1 MGHKNFEKPDNTENV
16 EKTEKNGKPEGKEKE
31 NILNKVK
38 DFFAEHG
45 KNKEGKE
52 ASQEEKPRNQILET
66 PSEKKSDGSAENKQD
81 GKEEK
86 KDKAAEF
93 RASLRVSSKMDGK
106 KNPPEIKER
115 PKGGVERERGVSDDP
130 RWEDTDDNE
139 VNAEKKKSSDNVED

>member
-16 EKTEKNGKPEGKEKE
+16 EKTEKNDKPEGKEKE

-52 ASQEEKPRNQILET
+52 APQ
-66 PSEKKSDGSAENKQD
+66 
-81 GKEEK
+81 EEK

-93 RASLRVSSKMDGK
+93 RASLKVDGNQ
-106 KNPPEIKER
+106 NPTEIKER

-139 VNAEKKKSSDNVED
+139 VNAEEEKSSDDVED